1 VNVTQQQDAAPSA
14 ATGARQW
21 TRALAPYREPSHGR
35 SIFEIA
41 VTFLPFAGLW
51 ILAWTA
57 VHFGHWELSLLPSAL
72 AAGLLVRLFM
82 IQHDCG
88 HGAFFRHRLA
98 NDWVGRIIG
107 VLTLTPYDIW
117 RRAHA
122 IHHAAS
128 GNLDRRGVGDI
139 DTLTVGEYRAL
150 TAWGRLRYRLY
161 RHPLVMFGIGPA
173 YIFVLRHRFPL
184 GHDRGGR
191 QAWISAMATNLAAA
205 VVIAGLIWLVGTG
218 TFLLVQLPITLLAAA
233 LGVWLFYVQHQF
245 EETYWA
251 EEGSWSLQEAALRGS
266 SHYDLPAAL
275 RWLTANI
282 GLHHIHH
289 LASRI
294 PYYRLPR
301 AMRDLPELQ
310 GAKRLTLWQ
319 SLGCVRLTLWCET
332 QRRLISFRE
341 ARRKDRA
348 GQISA

>member
-1 VNVTQQQDAAPSA
+1 MTRHQDAAPPATSA
-14 ATGARQW
+14 LRQL
-21 TRALAPYREPSHGR
+21 TRALAAYREPSHGR

-41 VTFLPFAGLW
+41 ITFLPFAGLW
-51 ILAWTA
+51 SLAWAA
-57 VHFGHWELSLLPSAL
+57 VHLGHWELSLLPSAL

-98 NDWVGRIIG
+98 NDWVGRVIG
-107 VLTLTPYDIW
+107 VLTLTPYDVW

-122 IHHAAS
+122 IHHAGS

-139 DTLTVGEYRAL
+139 DTLTVEEYRAL
-150 TAWGRLRYRLY
+150 SAWGRLRYRLY
-161 RHPLVMFGIGPA
+161 RHPLVMFGLGPA

-184 GHDRGGR
+184 GHDRSGR

-205 VVIAGLIWLVGTG
+205 ALIATLIWLVGTG

-245 EETYWA
+245 EDTYWA
-251 EEGSWSLQEAALRGS
+251 EDGTWSPQEAALRGS

-301 AMRDLPELQ
+301 AMRDNPELQ
-310 GAKRLTLWQ
+310 GAPRLTLWQ

-332 QRRLISFRE
+332 QRRLITFRE
-341 ARRKDRA
+341 ARKDRA
-348 GQISA
+348 AQADG